1 MSDSKIPTTDDSINA
16 VVNEIID
23 LIESEADAQLSEAV
37 KKQIAKWTNEI
48 ATTTSSW
55 VRTRDM
61 IYIITSSF
69 AALKVAGKIKEL
81 LDKLKK

>member
-1 MSDSKIPTTDDSINA
+1 MIESKVIPPDDSTNA

-23 LIESEADAQLSEAV
+23 LIESEADTLLSEAV

-55 VRTRDM
+55 VRTRNM
-61 IYIITSSF
+61 IYIITSSW
-69 AALKVAGKIKEL
+69 AALKVAGKIKDA